1 MAIEYADSEYEYDV
15 EDYRESECWIV
26 IGVDDKNRVVRY
38 NIYDKLSENEKDQ
51 KEFKTAK
58 ECIEKIEELKEL
70 KIDWIKEY
78 RIIHKINIETE
89 IKL

>member
-1 MAIEYADSEYEYDV
+1 MAIEYVDGEYMYDV

-26 IGVDDKNRVVRY
+26 IGIDDKDRVVRY

-51 KEFKTAK
+51 KEYKTAK
-58 ECIEKIEELKEL
+58 ECLEKIDELKKL